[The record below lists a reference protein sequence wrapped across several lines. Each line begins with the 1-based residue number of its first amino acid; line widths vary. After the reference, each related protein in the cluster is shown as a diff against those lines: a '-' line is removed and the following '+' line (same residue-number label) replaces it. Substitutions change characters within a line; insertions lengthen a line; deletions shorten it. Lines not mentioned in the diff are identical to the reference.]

1 MYKVMRLVPD
11 PTIGKKRAEQVG
23 QELPNLVL
31 ACKRARRVNG
41 YIIGPG
47 KKFVAQAFNS
57 ELPKFIPGDISSGE
71 DVPC

>member
-1 MYKVMRLVPD
+1 MYKVMKLVQD
-11 PTIGKKRAEQVG
+11 PIIGKKRAEQVG
-23 QELPNLVL
+23 QECDTLVL
-31 ACKRARRVNG
+31 AARRARRVGG

-57 ELPKFIPGDISSGE
+57 ELPKFIKGDITSGE

>member
-1 MYKVMRLVPD
+1 MYKVMKLTND
-11 PTIGKKRAEQVG
+11 PEIGKKRAVQVG
-23 QELPNLVL
+23 QELPSLVL

-47 KKFVAQAFNS
+47 KKFVAQAFNPS
-57 ELPKFIPGDISSGE
+57 LPSFIKGDISSGE